1 MPILNRTKAIKPA
14 SAAERAFDRYVKRAT
29 QLLAEQPCLREN
41 QLAHLLAAEEGATAF
56 DTICASE
63 CAFARRG
70 WLSDSRTRPDYAQNQ
85 ARRVA

>member
-14 SAAERAFDRYVKRAT
+14 NDFERQLKRAAR
-29 QLLAEQPCLREN
+29 LLAEQPCLRER

-70 WLSDSRTRPDYAQNQ
+70 WLSDCRTWPDYALAG
-85 ARRVA
+85 ARKVA